1 MVNPKSLPVRADSF
15 LRGYELVRQQFD
27 ALLKAQLLTKA
38 EMPSAITQL
47 SGLTVE
53 RKKIRCTGK
62 FKDFAGARTYI

>member
-38 EMPSAITQL
+38 EMPEGITQL

-53 RKKIRCTGK
+53 RKKISCIWK
-62 FKDFAGARTYI
+62 FKNFTEARSSM